1 MATTSGNSPT
11 APCYCLGA
19 RHRVLT
25 NCLEC
30 GYLVCAQDA
39 SPTVTLL
46 PSFSSKQDTTLPD
59 SSDHASLFCP
69 ICRVPCILPY
79 SGAEIRNIYGTD
91 STDGM
96 RTVRAY
102 EMKDRLLQFDQEH
115 AQRTKVYDAQGD
127 YYNAAGN
134 MSWLSEQERNRLES
148 VEKKRR
154 ELLNSRS
161 RMGRKVNIVFNIAGQ
176 RVVDVDPY
184 LDLDLDGEDEDAE
197 SVEDEKTIAEMS
209 NESRRIQV
217 CKAILDERD
226 QEFGDSTLLSSGAS
240 AGSWAA
246 VGNDALKAKLQ
257 NSDAMVS
264 NERATDAPETAT
276 DPAVDP
282 SEPPQ
287 IISAVVSDSFEDRDK
302 NRGLEN
308 TTMQL
313 QGTRAAETYRFMRQN
328 FQQLF
333 NASSDAATAIDH
345 SQKLNQ
351 NPPKKIHK
359 NNNANQ
365 NPTKAHGKS
374 TSADRPLN
382 NTASTISQEKKQQKQ
397 NRRHPKSEESSDVVH
412 SNSQSTR
419 PQQSKRHKD
428 STVTP
433 SVHENT

>member
-1 MATTSGNSPT
+1 M
-11 APCYCLGA
+11 
-19 RHRVLT
+19 
-25 NCLEC
+25 
-30 GYLVCAQDA
+30 
-39 SPTVTLL
+39 
-46 PSFSSKQDTTLPD
+46 
-59 SSDHASLFCP
+59 
-69 ICRVPCILPY
+69 
-79 SGAEIRNIYGTD
+79 YGTD

-96 RTVRAY
+96 RTIRAY

-161 RMGRKVNIVFNIAGQ
+161 RIGRKVNIVFNIAGQ

-184 LDLDLDGEDEDAE
+184 LDLDLDGQDEDAE
-197 SVEDEKTIAEMS
+197 SVDEKTIAEMT
-209 NESRRIQV
+209 NELRRIQV

-226 QEFGDSTLLSSGAS
+226 QGFGDSTLPSSGAS

-264 NERATDAPETAT
+264 NERGTDAPETAT

-282 SEPPQ
+282 SEPPH
-287 IISAVVSDSFEDRDK
+287 IIPAVVSDSFENRDK
-302 NRGLEN
+302 SRGLEN

-333 NASSDAATAIDH
+333 NASSDAASAIDH

-351 NPPKKIHK
+351 NPPEKNYK

-365 NPTKAHGKS
+365 NPTKAHGKFTS
-374 TSADRPLN
+374 TDRPLN

-412 SNSQSTR
+412 SNSQSTC

-428 STVTP
+428 SAVTP